1 MPKNYIQWTSLFL
14 FYKKNALLSIYSQ
27 WLKLAFLIWRTLT
40 LSSCL
45 NLLLRH
51 RKSVFNPNPI
61 GLTRSLICL
70 PHLWN
75 QSKNEVRVPFRA
87 GLRLFW
93 LLLSKNHFITRLSGA
108 SSARSVWFD
117 SGRIVPLKVL
127 HSSSSSSSKLNFIY
141 IEDAQT
147 RFSVEHGD
155 SLCALYQCL
164 TWSIAIS
171 FTPSLE
177 QSPLN
182 IDWWNIIPHLHLD
195 HHTQSAIKQC

>member
-1 MPKNYIQWTSLFL
+1 MSPPSL
-14 FYKKNALLSIYSQ
+14 
-27 WLKLAFLIWRTLT
+27 
-40 LSSCL
+40 
-45 NLLLRH
+45 
-51 RKSVFNPNPI
+51 KSEQKW
-61 GLTRSLICL
+61 S
-70 PHLWN
+70 
-75 QSKNEVRVPFRA
+75 EARVPFRA

-195 HHTQSAIKQC
+195 HHTQSAIKQCKRLKKSIFMRKQIQLRELICSQLRKRQLNEEQNIGTSNIFSIKHLLNT